1 MAEHFEG
8 QSQPP
13 PGFLEV
19 WKLAHALR
27 LGSACDPSLS
37 AASTFPQQTLNLL
50 GCPAGMAA
58 MAKLLVV
65 DDEPRTAELTAE
77 LLRRAGYLVEVVVSG
92 TEALARVRMSAP
104 DLMLLD
110 YEMPDMDA
118 PEVLDQLRSD
128 NGRIAFP
135 VIILTGAR
143 QAAGDQVV
151 GIERGATDYIVK
163 GTDRQVLLARVR
175 GALRDQN
182 SADHVVVRG
191 RLRLDAARGQA
202 WLGERSL
209 KLERRPLLMLQMLAS
224 RTGEVVTR
232 AELLEHVWGS
242 TYAGFEHSVEQAA
255 HEIRRSLQEP
265 GWIETVRG
273 IGYRFV
279 TQA

>member
-1 MAEHFEG
+1 
-8 QSQPP
+8 
-13 PGFLEV
+13 
-19 WKLAHALR
+19 
-27 LGSACDPSLS
+27 
-37 AASTFPQQTLNLL
+37 
-50 GCPAGMAA
+50 

-65 DDEPRTAELTAE
+65 DDEPRIAELTAE
-77 LLRRAGYLVEVVVSG
+77 LLRRAGYEVDVALSG
-92 TEALARVRMSAP
+92 TEALARVRASSP

-110 YEMPDMDA
+110 YEMPDMEA
-118 PEVLDQLRSD
+118 PEVLDQLRSGSD
-128 NGRIAFP
+128 RIDFP

-143 QAAGDQVV
+143 HASADQVV

-175 GALRDQN
+175 GALRDR
-182 SADHVVVRG
+182 ATTDHVVVRG
-191 RLRLDAARGQA
+191 RLRVDAAKGQA
-202 WLGERSL
+202 WLGERAL
-209 KLERRPLLMLQMLAS
+209 KLERRPLLMLQLLAG

-232 AELLEHVWGS
+232 AELLERVWGS
-242 TYAGFEHSVEQAA
+242 SYAGFDHSVEQAV